1 MKATGA
7 FLTSHRPISL
17 KKKLCLAATAMAV
30 IGCLGVVLAD
40 TVLPTT
46 DLSSWINQQM
56 QSGQTSSQTSVSSGI
71 QLNGSSMSST
81 SQTTTTLGTG
91 TSCTSCAST
100 GTACEQPTTPVV
112 TSVCDPFSD
121 LYGKDIT
128 VVLDG
133 QVTVWGKFLAQC
145 SGFLILQ
152 HTEDGRTTF
161 LRVSIQKIL
170 YVQSD

>member
-1 MKATGA
+1 MKATGT
-7 FLTSHRPISL
+7 FHKSRRPISL
-17 KKKLCLAATAMAV
+17 RKKICLAATATAI

-40 TVLPTT
+40 TALPTT
-46 DLSSWINQQM
+46 DLSSWINQQI
-56 QSGQTSSQTSVSSGI
+56 QSGLTSSQTSVSSGI

-91 TSCTSCAST
+91 TSCAPCGSTST
-100 GTACEQPTTPVV
+100 TCEQPTTVV
-112 TSVCDPFSD
+112 ATLACDPFSD

-133 QVTVWGKFLAQC
+133 RVEVWGKMLAQC

-152 HTEDGRTTF
+152 HTEDGRTTL